1 MKYLAYSRT
10 AVLPTSSIKTS
21 LFISYPRFHVDIANQ
36 RQQADSYY
44 NDIEAGNEWGK
55 TRFIKKSWN
64 M

>member
-1 MKYLAYSRT
+1 MKYSAFPRT
-10 AVLPTSSIKTS
+10 TVLPTSSIENQS
-21 LFISYPRFHVDIANQ
+21 FVSCPRFHVDIAEQ
-36 RQQADSYY
+36 RQQADGYY